1 MSGPETAQVTWG
13 LVGLAQ
19 EPTAYN
25 EEHKAGP
32 RSVLEAVPG
41 SCENWKKAT
50 PLLEV
55 ERAVQS

>member
-1 MSGPETAQVTWG
+1 MSGLETAQVTWG

-19 EPTAYN
+19 DPTACN
-25 EEHKAGP
+25 EEHKAGS

-41 SCENWKKAT
+41 SCENWKKVT
-50 PLLEV
+50 TLLEI